1 MMTRRE
7 KFEQGLLIAPDSLGI
22 CMRVTFK
29 WVALKVAKGEFK
41 YEKINVTKT
50 EKKMAAYGDPFIQKL
65 CDKNFSALDS
75 TQSQAYIDEDVKSIK
90 SYAGLWGQ
98 RIVDKNKKEFK
109 GITAKDGLAVTSL
122 RDYVNSTQIDW
133 SKFHAIYSF
142 YMRLGASE
150 LEKVLGPT
158 GKVLSTGVR
167 AKVEDTTRTIMAG
180 HVVGISGSDNT
191 FFDANTGMY
200 DFDNSD
206 PKKIVDDIE
215 LHVTNT
221 YHPEQSYKRGLVVIG
236 M

>member
-200 DFDNSD
+200 DFNNRNQ
-206 PKKIVDDIE
+206 KKMAKE
-215 LHVTNT
+215 LRLNFLKP
-221 YHPEQSYKRGLVVIG
+221 YHPNSRINEVLL
-236 M
+236 